1 MSTIFFY
8 QSLSPCFKFS
18 LHPCTLFTQEL
29 TGQAVCK
36 RVQQWPT
43 WPRWLTVNDITK
55 HEGCA
60 LVNEFSKQDI
70 VFWQIKYLLRSS
82 LMGDLSATIPAHI
95 DTENNPKRKC
105 ESEIRLKVM
114 NTSFPASCQVRLKK
128 SSVHW
133 QSKVSDSPPTREG
146 FRNKSGIVGKIRSRL
161 MSWLEGKVDILML
174 SVWWT
179 LFVGT
184 IYFLF
189 PHSGACVVKNNIHQL
204 QYSWWSVAGA
214 SPCPLKIGKTPMSQ
228 HLLLEKIK
236 GVHLEHSRY
245 RFTHWTVIDLMNE
258 IKWTSLV
265 AEVASLRFHGD
276 IAVQPNNSPSCWH
289 WNKRW
294 VKEVKLDIFDSAIL
308 LQYSIFWTRNY

>member
-1 MSTIFFY
+1 MKVVHLSTSFQNRILCFDSSNIL
-8 QSLSPCFKFS
+8 SL
-18 LHPCTLFTQEL
+18 
-29 TGQAVCK
+29 
-36 RVQQWPT
+36 
-43 WPRWLTVNDITK
+43 
-55 HEGCA
+55 
-60 LVNEFSKQDI
+60 
-70 VFWQIKYLLRSS
+70 SS
-82 LMGDLSATIPAHI
+82 LMGDLSATIPTHI

-105 ESEIRLKVM
+105 ESEIRLQVM

-146 FRNKSGIVGKIRSRL
+146 FRNKSGIGGKIRSRL
-161 MSWLEGKVDILML
+161 MSWLEGKVDILIL

-184 IYFLF
+184 IYFLC

-204 QYSWWSVAGA
+204 QYSRWSVAGA

-236 GVHLEHSRY
+236 GFHLEHSRY
-245 RFTHWTVIDLMNE
+245 RFPHWTVIDLMPD

-265 AEVASLRFHGD
+265 AEVASLRFHG
-276 IAVQPNNSPSCWH
+276 AKPNNSPSCWH
-289 WNKRW
+289 WNKKW
-294 VKEVKLDIFDSAIL
+294 VEDIFDSAIL
-308 LQYSIFWTRNY
+308 FQYSIFWTRNY